1 MNIKEQEFTDKL
13 YRDYPAGSGVDNIKI
28 RRDKIIEF
36 FTQDLDKKFA
46 NDFGVYTGSDE
57 DGK

>member
-13 YRDYPAGSGVDNIKI
+13 YNDYPAGSGVDNIKI
-28 RRDKIIEF
+28 RHDKIIEF
-36 FTQDLDKKFA
+36 FTQDWDEKFV
-46 NDFGVYTGSDE
+46 NDFSGGDE